1 MKGNTCLYIYV
12 CAYTHVFYIG
22 VTSLISVFYI
32 RIPKGKSDP
41 YHRVSKG
48 LTLIIFVTNTYIF
61 LSGRLKLMYSRR
73 AM

>member
-1 MKGNTCLYIYV
+1 MSVSIYA
-12 CAYTHVFYIG
+12 CAYAHLFYIG

-32 RIPKGKSDP
+32 TIPKGKSDP

-48 LTLIIFVTNTYIF
+48 LTLIIFVTNAYIL

>member
-1 MKGNTCLYIYV
+1 MSLFIYV
-12 CAYTHVFYIG
+12 RAYAHLFYID

-41 YHRVSKG
+41 HHRVSKG
-48 LTLIIFVTNTYIF
+48 LTLIIFVTNAYI
-61 LSGRLKLMYSRR
+61 LLRGRLKLMYSRR